1 MEIAVAESKKKPR
14 RFLDAS
20 RQKPDLARKDRDDTP
35 GQVSTHSDKEA
46 LVESLVGIL
55 PSDFDAQAAL
65 DDRRAAI

>member
-1 MEIAVAESKKKPR
+1 MEIAVAESKKKPK

-20 RQKPDLARKDRDDTP
+20 RQKTDLARKDWDAATSP
-35 GQVSTHSDKEA
+35 ASTHSDKEA

-55 PSDFDAQAAL
+55 PPDFDAQAAL